1 MDIET
6 YNRREK
12 MLKLREELLAVEED
26 RMTGRT
32 GTTVDEL
39 DAYLDDIIEEVQS
52 MAGNETYKVILSD
65 RAKQM
70 PGTHI
75 RFMAQVNKE
84 AASDK
89 KKEIVQSVF
98 YGLISLEVRK
108 MKSKRAMW
116 IFAAIPMIVTSIVLQ
131 FMPDTIPM
139 HHDLAGNTDR
149 WGSKMESF
157 IFPVIIMFITLFW
170 YLLIR
175 VYEKKAVNAEVE
187 KEQLEAKS
195 AAKVLSIVGLSQAV
209 MFGIMHYF
217 ILYSSYVQAST
228 GGSKSTIDI
237 AKVSCILCGIM
248 FVVLGNFMT
257 KAKKNSVVGVRTVWS
272 MHNDNTWR
280 KSNLIGA
287 ICIICAGLLTII
299 TTVFANG
306 IISTILMLVY
316 IILASVIAVI
326 YSKKEFD
333 IERKKEGLS

>member
-1 MDIET
+1 MKRI
-6 YNRREK
+6 
-12 MLKLREELLAVEED
+12 MWFFA
-26 RMTGRT
+26 
-32 GTTVDEL
+32 
-39 DAYLDDIIEEVQS
+39 
-52 MAGNETYKVILSD
+52 
-65 RAKQM
+65 
-70 PGTHI
+70 
-75 RFMAQVNKE
+75 
-84 AASDK
+84 
-89 KKEIVQSVF
+89 
-98 YGLISLEVRK
+98 LIPV
-108 MKSKRAMW
+108 A
-116 IFAAIPMIVTSIVLQ
+116 VTSIVLQ
-131 FMPDTIPM
+131 FMPDIIPM

-149 WGSKMESF
+149 WGSKMETK
-157 IFPVIIMFITLFW
+157 PLFW